1 MMMSFSRRSRK
12 KSKEKEEKE
21 KEEMDK
27 EEAGEGDKAGEHSY
41 SLEQLDILK
50 VIGTGTFARVC
61 LARDRTSRRYLALK
75 ILNMADVIKLKQGK
89 SFC

>member
-1 MMMSFSRRSRK
+1 MSFSRRSRK

-50 VIGTGTFARVC
+50 ARN
-61 LARDRTSRRYLALK
+61 T
-75 ILNMADVIKLKQGK
+75 
-89 SFC
+89 